1 MEITISSQMDTLHE
15 DEYNEYMDAVA
26 NQDKEGI
33 QKLKNF
39 VEGIVKR
46 LI

>member
-1 MEITISSQMDTLHE
+1 
-15 DEYNEYMDAVA
+15 MDAVA

-46 LI
+46 LIWKD